1 MGQEL
6 YVSLKKDV
14 FVYKNEF
21 KLSQVCEIA
30 GVDDTSKL
38 DKVVITF
45 NGSARKISAYEV
57 SKKLLELYP
66 GYSINSIGEVECN
79 VIMHNPAQNKKILVI
94 KTILMCLIMFFGGA
108 ITIMT
113 FHEDTNMRSV
123 HTGIHEFFTGEKKQ
137 EVPIVSIPYSI
148 GVAVGFAMLY
158 GIFNRKKSRPSI
170 LDLDIY
176 DHQNQLKKYVSQS
189 NKKDG

>member
-1 MGQEL
+1 MGKEL

-21 KLSQVCEIA
+21 KLSQICEIA
-30 GVDDTSKL
+30 GVEDTSKL
-38 DKVVITF
+38 DDIVISF
-45 NGSARKISAYEV
+45 NGNARKFSAYEV
-57 SKKLLELYP
+57 STKLLELYP

-79 VIMHNPAQNKKILVI
+79 IILHNPAHNKAMLVV
-94 KTILMCLIMFFGGA
+94 KTILLCLIMFFGGA

-113 FHEDTNMRSV
+113 FHEDTNMRKV
-123 HTGIHEFFTGEKKQ
+123 HTGIHEFFMGEKEQ
-137 EVPIVSIPYSI
+137 DVPIVSVPYSI
-148 GVAVGFAMLY
+148 GVAVGFAMLF

-176 DHQNQLKKYVSQS
+176 DQQDKLKKYVSQS
-189 NKKDG
+189 NKRDG